1 MNASRLESKAESRRD
16 RWVLAVALLALLL
29 GLGTPARGQGLTP
42 SAPKPA
48 ASQPA
53 AQATQADAGELSL
66 EQLLQVEVQSVFGAS
81 KFLQKI
87 TDAPAAVT
95 VVTASEI
102 ERFGWRTLA
111 DVLRNVRGFYVTND
125 RTYAYVGTRGF
136 LRPGDFTTRIL
147 LLVDGH
153 RINDN
158 VYDQAQVEEDFQL
171 DLRDVE
177 QIEVIRGPSSS
188 LYGSSA
194 FFGVINVVSKA
205 APANGTEREASLD
218 GGTLGRRL
226 GRIRLGHAFANGMSG
241 SLSAS
246 AQRVDGNHSLYFPEY
261 DAADTNFGH
270 AIGRDGMT
278 RANVFGRLTAG
289 GLVVKAG
296 FNSRDRAFP
305 TGAYDTAFNNGHP
318 SVVDRHFIS
327 DVMWERSIGS
337 WKSRL
342 RGAYDHYI
350 FEGGYPDRE
359 TNGARQYID
368 AGTGD
373 WLTGELQLS
382 RSVGPH
388 NVTGG
393 TEYRDNIR
401 QDQFSYYQA
410 PHEEVWTDR
419 QDSDTLALYLQDEW
433 RIHPKLLVNAGI
445 RYNRYTQFDDPIKPR
460 FAAIFHPREETAF
473 KFVYGEAFR
482 APNVFESFY
491 IIPGQ
496 WKGRPG
502 LRPENIRTTEA
513 IVEHY
518 AGRRLRLAGSAFLY
532 RVRDLI
538 DFTSDDADGMFLF
551 ANMDSAK
558 ATGVEAEAEA
568 KWPDGSQ
575 VRVSY
580 TYSRAR
586 GEGGAR
592 LSNSPAHMV
601 QALGSVHL
609 FGQTFLSVDA
619 HMLGERLSRSGE
631 RIARYVQPNITLSSR
646 VRSRLHAAL
655 TISNL
660 TDTRYVDPVSDDYR
674 QETVTQDGRTVR
686 AQLSWSF

>member
-1 MNASRLESKAESRRD
+1 MNRVTSRQGRGPGRSAVRSALL
-16 RWVLAVALLALLL
+16 VLAFMLAASIVAQAQSPQAL
-29 GLGTPARGQGLTP
+29 
-42 SAPKPA
+42 PA
-48 ASQPA
+48 APQA
-53 AQATQADAGELSL
+53 AQADAGELSL

-95 VVTASEI
+95 VVTANEI

-125 RTYAYVGTRGF
+125 RTYAYLGARGF

-158 VYDQAQVEEDFQL
+158 VYDQAQIEEDFQV

-194 FFGVINVVSKA
+194 FFGVINVVTKS
-205 APANGTEREASLD
+205 APAGGHEREASLD
-218 GGTLGRRL
+218 GGSLGRRL
-226 GRIRLGHAFANGMSG
+226 GRIRLGHAFANGMSA

-246 AQRVDGNHSLYFPEY
+246 AQRTDGNHSLYFPEY
-261 DAADTNFGH
+261 DAADTNFGR
-270 AIGRDGMT
+270 AIGLDGMT
-278 RANVFGRLTAG
+278 RTNLFGRLAAG
-289 GLVVKAG
+289 HLVVKAG

-305 TGAYDTAFNNGHP
+305 TGAYETAFNDGRP
-318 SVVDRHFIS
+318 AVIDRHFIS
-327 DVMWERSIGS
+327 DAIWDHAFGA
-337 WKSRL
+337 WKTRV
-342 RGAYDHYI
+342 RGAYDHYT
-350 FEGGYPDRE
+350 FEGRYPYAE
-359 TNGARQYID
+359 NGAVRQYID

-373 WLTGELQLS
+373 WFTGELQLS
-382 RSVGPH
+382 RSLGAH

-401 QDQFSYYQA
+401 QDQFSYYSA
-410 PHEEVWTDR
+410 PREEVWTDR
-419 QDSDTLALYLQDEW
+419 QDSDTLALFVQDEW
-433 RIHPKLLVNAGI
+433 RVHPKLLLNAGL
-445 RYNRYTQFDDPIKPR
+445 RYDRYIQFNDPIKPR
-460 FAAIFHPREETAF
+460 FAAIFHPHEETAI

-496 WKGRPG
+496 WKMRPD
-502 LRPENIRTTEA
+502 LRAENIRTTEA

-532 RVRDLI
+532 HVDDLVN
-538 DFTSDDADGMFLF
+538 FTSDDADGMFLF

-558 ATGVEAEAEA
+558 ATGLEGEVEA

-575 VRVSY
+575 LRVSY

-586 GEGGAR
+586 GADGST
-592 LSNSPAHMV
+592 LSNSPAHLA
-601 QALGSVHL
+601 QAAGSLHL
-609 FGQTFLSVDA
+609 FGQTFVSLDA
-619 HMLGERLSRSGE
+619 QFMGDRLSRSGE
-631 RIARYVQPNITLSSR
+631 RVARYVQPNLTLSSR
-646 VRSRLHAAL
+646 VASRLHAAL
-655 TISNL
+655 TIANM
-660 TDTRYVDPVSDDYR
+660 TGTRYADPVSDDYR
-674 QETVTQDGRTVR
+674 QQTVPQDGRTVR
-686 AQLSWSF
+686 AQLSWTF